1 MQVGGQKIVV
11 LGTGG
16 TIAGTADAADERL
29 AYRSAQLGVAQL
41 VAQIP
46 GFEGWALETEQV
58 AQVDSKDMDEA
69 VWQRLAARCAHW
81 LAQPEVRAIVVTHGT
96 DTLEETAYFLDRV
109 LATSKPVVLTCAM
122 RPATAQDAD
131 GPRNLADAI
140 TVATTPEARGVV
152 AVCAGTVHAARDV
165 AKEHP
170 YRLDAFTSGDAGPL
184 GVVEGGHL
192 RLLRTWPAA
201 PEDAQAAARD
211 AQAVARASRWPR
223 VEIVINH
230 AGATGA
236 VVQALVAQGVDGIVA
251 AGTGNGT
258 LSDALQAA
266 LLQARAQGVA
276 VWRATRCARGEVLP
290 HAGDLL
296 PDSGGLSPVKARI
309 ALMLALLSTPRA

>member
-1 MQVGGQKIVV
+1 MQVAGEKIVV

-41 VAQIP
+41 VAQLP
-46 GFEGWALETEQV
+46 DAAGWTLETEQV
-58 AQVDSKDMDEA
+58 AQVDSKNMDEV
-69 VWQRLAARCAHW
+69 VWQRLAARCAHG
-81 LAQPEVRAIVVTHGT
+81 LSRPEVRGIVVTHGT

-109 LATSKPVVLTCAM
+109 LAPAKPVVLTCAM

-140 TVATTPEARGVV
+140 AVAAVPGARGVV

-184 GVVEGGHL
+184 GVVEDGRL
-192 RLLRTWPAA
+192 RLLRAWPAS
-201 PEDAQAAARD
+201 PRNTQAAARD
-211 AQAVARASRWPR
+211 AQAVARAARWPR
-223 VEIVINH
+223 VEIVLNH
-230 AGATGA
+230 AGASGA
-236 VVQALVAQGVDGIVA
+236 VVQALIAQGVDGIVA

-266 LLQARAQGVA
+266 LLQARAQGVT

-309 ALMLALLSTPRA
+309 ALMLDLLAKPRA